1 MRPVFTFGPVTEADF
16 EALLLLRLA
25 TMRDSLERLGRFD
38 AVRARERFRSTFRPQ
53 YPRRIGVGMGM
64 GMGMQMHMD
73 MDIGSGM
80 GSAPAGCVAT
90 WPEAGM
96 IRLEHFYI
104 EAAHQGRGLGSAVVD
119 SLLREPAHAGKAF
132 IVGALRGSAANRFYV
147 RHGFVQR
154 AESEWDIE
162 YLRPASAPSARA

>member
-1 MRPVFTFGPVTEADF
+1 MRC
-16 EALLLLRLA
+16 
-25 TMRDSLERLGRFD
+25 
-38 AVRARERFRSTFRPQ
+38 ARERFRSTSRPQ
-53 YPRRIGVGMGM
+53 YTRRIGVGMGMDM

-73 MDIGSGM
+73 MAIGSGM

-119 SLLREPAHAGKAF
+119 SLLREPADAGKAF
-132 IVGALRGSAANRFYV
+132 IVGALRGNAANRFYV

>member
-1 MRPVFTFGPVTEADF
+1 MTPVFTFGPVTEADF

-25 TMRDSLERLGRFD
+25 TMRESLERLGRFD

-53 YPRRIGVGMGM
+53 DTRRIVVGMGM
-64 GMGMQMHMD
+64 GMGFDMD
-73 MDIGSGM
+73 MHSGT

-104 EAAHQGRGLGSAVVD
+104 DAAHQGRGLGSAVVD

-132 IVGALRGSAANRFYV
+132 IVGALRGSAANRFYA

-154 AESEWDIE
+154 AESEWDID

>member
-1 MRPVFTFGPVTEADF
+1 MTPIFTFGPVTEADF
-16 EALLLLRLA
+16 EALLLLRVA
-25 TMRDSLERLGRFD
+25 TMRESLERLGRFD

-53 YPRRIGVGMGM
+53 YTRRIVVGMSM
-64 GMGMQMHMD
+64 SMDKDMD
-73 MDIGSGM
+73 MDMGSGM
-80 GSAPAGCVAT
+80 GSTPAGCVAT

-104 EAAHQGRGLGSAVVD
+104 DAAHQGRGLGSAVVD

-132 IVGALRGSAANRFYV
+132 IVGALRGSAANRFYA

-162 YLRPASAPSARA
+162 YLRPASAPSGWA

>member
-1 MRPVFTFGPVTEADF
+1 MTPVFTFGSVTEADF
-16 EALLLLRLA
+16 EALLSLRLA
-25 TMRDSLERLGRFD
+25 TMRESLERLGRFD

-53 YPRRIGVGMGM
+53 DTRRIVVGMGM
-64 GMGMQMHMD
+64 GMGFDMD
-73 MDIGSGM
+73 MHSGT

-104 EAAHQGRGLGSAVVD
+104 DAAHQGRGLGSAVVD

-132 IVGALRGSAANRFYV
+132 IVGALRGSAANRFYA

-154 AESEWDIE
+154 AESEWDID